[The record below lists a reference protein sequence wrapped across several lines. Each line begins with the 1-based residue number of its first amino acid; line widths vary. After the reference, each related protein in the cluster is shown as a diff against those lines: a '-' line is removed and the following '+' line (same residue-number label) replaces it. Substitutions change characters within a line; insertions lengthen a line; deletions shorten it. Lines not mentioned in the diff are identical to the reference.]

1 MRSYLKAFGSSFN
14 VGGNGEKAENPR
26 EQGAKDNDKGN
37 RPNSGGG
44 KCMK

>member
-14 VGGNGEKAENPR
+14 VGGNGEKAENPSD
-26 EQGAKDNDKGN
+26 QGAKDKGN

>member
-14 VGGNGEKAENPR
+14 VGGNGEKAENPSD
-26 EQGAKDNDKGN
+26 QGAKDNDN
-37 RPNSGGG
+37 RPNLGGG